1 MQIKTELLQKM
12 VAKAIQGSSFNK
24 MKPLTSLIGI
34 EVKGKDLTLT
44 TTDGSNQLKIKQQ
57 IDYDPVYGFKN
68 FIQ

>member
-44 TTDGSNQLKIKQQ
+44 TTDGSNQLK
-57 IDYDPVYGFKN
+57 
-68 FIQ
+68 